1 MVPRASWSWTRS
13 PTASLILL
21 LSVLALIA
29 LILFGVAVI
38 AVAAVV
44 LVRSM
49 QAIEQRRAR
58 NPEPE
63 RVESEVYERLF
74 VPYGGPLDLAKST
87 RRDHLF
93 EVERITFM
101 AENGFLTE
109 AELEK
114 IAAEGREAKARIGT
128 DAEQTGAQSP
138 NFGGDKLRAAR
149 ADAVLRALKR
159 QKS

>member
-1 MVPRASWSWTRS
+1 MELDSIADSESHTS
-13 PTASLILL
+13 PFM
-21 LSVLALIA
+21 LALIA

-44 LVRSM
+44 LVRLM

-74 VPYGGPLDLAKST
+74 VPYDGPLDLAKST

-101 AENGFLTE
+101 ADHGYLTE

-128 DAEQTGAQSP
+128 DAEQTAAQSP

>member
-1 MVPRASWSWTRS
+1 VAFPSMGWTRS

-44 LVRSM
+44 LVRSL
-49 QAIEQRRAR
+49 QATEPRRAR
-58 NPEPE
+58 NPDPE
-63 RVESEVYERLF
+63 RVKREVHEKLYLPYEAS
-74 VPYGGPLDLAKST
+74 LDLAKST

-101 AENGFLTE
+101 ADQGYLTE

-128 DAEQTGAQSP
+128 DAEQTAAHSP
-138 NFGGDKLRAAR
+138 NFGGDKLCAAR
-149 ADAVLRALKR
+149 ADAVLDALKR
-159 QKS
+159 RKP